1 MISEE
6 RLNEIC
12 MKVETKFNDSLP
24 FKHRGILI
32 SRKMIKETIE
42 ALRKAPR
49 QTLPQNCRQLRKEET
64 PDGLDKELKYAL
76 NTDLR
81 MANIISDVLEKASV
95 VEVVEVEN
103 TITGRMIKGTRLKIK
118 E

>member
-12 MKVETKFNDSLP
+12 MKVEMEFNDSLP

-32 SRKMIKETIE
+32 SKKMIKETIE
-42 ALRKAPR
+42 ALRKAPK
-49 QTLPQNCRQLRKEET
+49 QTLPQNCRQFRKEDT

-81 MANIISDVLEKASV
+81 MANIISDVLAKTGV
-95 VEVVEVEN
+95 VEVILVEN
-103 TITGRMIKGTRLKIK
+103 ELTGRMIKGTKLKTD
-118 E
+118 